1 MPRAPNIYNTSPY
14 PVDPAFSIIGQ
25 NLATALFG
33 DPEMAA
39 QAQARRAQVERER
52 AAAGYDIERTRGER
66 DINDARMGWSSL
78 GLPGMIARG
87 NPGDFTPEAYN
98 KGMAGLQLLRE
109 AGVAIPGMDVA
120 PPSDVGSVTGLF
132 GPGAP
137 SEAAPAV
144 AQPAMTETQ
153 ARLLGAILGNA
164 PTVTTAYTEKQGDDY
179 QAADLKNKSDM
190 NDADNRTSIQM
201 NREDNAAVTGRIR
214 LRGAGGGGAPPGP
227 KADKPEKAPK
237 PEKARDVTAPA
248 LKAIEGRIA
257 ALRPDLKSMSPAAFN
272 AAVRRATEIFQ
283 VTGNP
288 ISSADRAIDEVVT
301 ETRAPKTFFGLR
313 GGQLQYGVRQTP
325 QADTGWGSP
334 VEDNR

>member
-14 PVDPAFSIIGQ
+14 PVDPAFSVIGQ

-39 QAQARRAQVERER
+39 QADARRAQVERER

-109 AGVAIPGMDVA
+109 AGVAIPGMDAA
-120 PPSDVGSVTGLF
+120 PPSDVGSVAGLF

-137 SEAAPAV
+137 AAPEAAPR
-144 AQPAMTETQ
+144 PAMTETQ

-164 PTVTTAYTEKQGDDY
+164 PTVTTAYTEAQGDDY
-179 QAADLKNKSDM
+179 QAANLKNLFDM
-190 NDADNRTSIQM
+190 NRDDNETLILN

-214 LRGAGGGGAPPGP
+214 LRGAGGGGGPPGP
-227 KADKPEKAPK
+227 KPDKPEKAPK

-248 LKAIEGRIA
+248 LKAIEGRIK
-257 ALRPDLKSMSPAAFN
+257 ALRPDLKSMGPAAFN
-272 AAVRRATEIFQ
+272 AAMRRATEIFQ
-283 VTGNP
+283 LTGNP
-288 ISSADRAIDEVVT
+288 ISAADQAIDEVVT
-301 ETRAPKTFFGLR
+301 ETRTPKTFFGMR
-313 GGQLQYGVRQTP
+313 GGELQYGVRQRP

>member
-14 PVDPAFSIIGQ
+14 PVDPAFSVIGQ

-39 QAQARRAQVERER
+39 QADARRAQVERER

-109 AGVAIPGMDVA
+109 AGVAIPGMDAA
-120 PPSDVGSVTGLF
+120 PPSDVGSVAGLF

-137 SEAAPAV
+137 AAPEAAPP
-144 AQPAMTETQ
+144 PAMTETQ

-164 PTVTTAYTEKQGDDY
+164 PTVTTAYTEAQGDDY
-179 QAADLKNKSDM
+179 QAADLKNKFDM
-190 NDADNRTSIQM
+190 NEADNRTSIQM
-201 NREDNAAVTGRIR
+201 NREDNIAATGRIR

-227 KADKPEKAPK
+227 KPDKPEKAPAPPK
-237 PEKARDVTAPA
+237 VRDVSKAA
-248 LKAIEGRIA
+248 LDAIAARIA
-257 ALRPDLKSMSPAAFN
+257 ALRPDLKAAGPAAFN
-272 AAVRRATEIFQ
+272 AALRRGTEIFQ
-283 VTGNP
+283 TTGNP
-288 ISSADRAIDEVVT
+288 IAAADMAVSEVVG
-301 ETRAPKTFFGLR
+301 ERRVKDGFLGLGSKLEYFPKTTQSASDF
-313 GGQLQYGVRQTP
+313 
-325 QADTGWGSP
+325 
-334 VEDNR
+334 